1 MMIPRSRLPSD
12 HLSKAKG
19 TRRRTKLRV
28 IYTRAAGIDVGSTF
42 HVVAVPPELSA
53 EPVQTFQSFTG
64 DLYRL
69 AHWLVDLGVTTV
81 AMESTG
87 IYWIPVFD
95 ILEAHSL
102 EVLLEA

>member
-1 MMIPRSRLPSD
+1 MARR
-12 HLSKAKG
+12 SKAKG
-19 TRRRTKLRV
+19 TRQHTKLHM

-69 AHWLVDLGVTTV
+69 ANWLC
-81 AMESTG
+81 
-87 IYWIPVFD
+87 
-95 ILEAHSL
+95 
-102 EVLLEA
+102 LLYTSPSPRDS